1 MKKILAV
8 LLTLVLVFAMG
19 TMAVC
24 AATASPEVNGIISGT
39 EIKDADGADA
49 SIKFEKIDGKVTT
62 EFQKELKDL
71 KKESE
76 DSNIKVVAQYEVKT
90 EGTPKYPVT
99 VTLDVLGV
107 SASSKVYV
115 MVQEGSNVKTIETT
129 VVNGKITFTIDSVIS
144 TYTKLCFTRENAIQ
158 KIAIVTDK
166 ATATNVEKENN
177 VLSPQTGDASLL
189 VVVMGVLA
197 VVAAGFVFKKV
208 KA

>member
-39 EIKDADGADA
+39 EIKDADGADV

-71 KKESE
+71 KKESQ

-107 SASSKVYV
+107 STSSKVYV

-129 VVNGKITFTIDSVIS
+129 VVNGKITFTID
-144 TYTKLCFTRENAIQ
+144 NAIQ

-197 VVAAGFVFKKV
+197 IVAAGFVFKKV

>member
-129 VVNGKITFTIDSVIS
+129 VVNGKITFTID
-144 TYTKLCFTRENAIQ
+144 NAIQ

-197 VVAAGFVFKKV
+197 IVAAGFVFKKV

>member
-1 MKKILAV
+1 MKKTLVI

-19 TMAVC
+19 TMAVS

-39 EIKDADGADA
+39 EIKDADSKDVVVE
-49 SIKFEKIDGKVTT
+49 FVKIDGKVTT
-62 EFQKELKDL
+62 EFQNELKDL
-71 KKESE
+71 KKESG
-76 DSNIKVVAQYEVKT
+76 DNNIKVVAQYEVKV
-90 EGTPKYPVT
+90 EGTPKYPLT

-115 MVQEGSNVKTIETT
+115 MVKEGNNVKTIETT
-129 VVNGKITFTIDSVIS
+129 VVNGKITFTV
-144 TYTKLCFTRENAIQ
+144 ENAIQ

-177 VLSPQTGDASLL
+177 VLSPQTGDAS
-189 VVVMGVLA
+189 VMVAVMGVLA
-197 VVAAGFVFKKV
+197 FVAAGFVFKKV

>member
-39 EIKDADGADA
+39 EIKDADGADV

-129 VVNGKITFTIDSVIS
+129 VVNGKITFTID
-144 TYTKLCFTRENAIQ
+144 NAIQ

>member
-129 VVNGKITFTIDSVIS
+129 VVNGKITFTID
-144 TYTKLCFTRENAIQ
+144 NAIQ

>member
-62 EFQKELKDL
+62 EFQNELKDL

-129 VVNGKITFTIDSVIS
+129 VVNGKITFTID
-144 TYTKLCFTRENAIQ
+144 NAIQ

>member
-1 MKKILAV
+1 MKKILTV
-8 LLTLVLVFAMG
+8 LLTLVLVFAIG
-19 TMAVC
+19 TMAVS

-39 EIKDADGADA
+39 EIKDADSKDVAVD
-49 SIKFEKIDGKVTT
+49 FEKIDGKVTT
-62 EFQKELKDL
+62 EFQNELKDL
-71 KKESE
+71 KKESG
-76 DSNIKVVAQYEVKT
+76 DNNVKVVAQYEVKV
-90 EGTPKYPVT
+90 EGTPKYPLT

-107 SASSKVYV
+107 STASKVYV
-115 MVQEGSNVKTIETT
+115 MVKEGANVKTIETT
-129 VVNGKITFTIDSVIS
+129 VVNGKITFTI
-144 TYTKLCFTRENAIQ
+144 ENAIQ

-166 ATATNVEKENN
+166 ATAANVEKEND

>member
-107 SASSKVYV
+107 STSSKVYV

-129 VVNGKITFTIDSVIS
+129 VVNGKITFTID
-144 TYTKLCFTRENAIQ
+144 NAIQ

>member
-1 MKKILAV
+1 MKKTLAI

-19 TMAVC
+19 TMAVS
-24 AATASPEVNGIISGT
+24 AATTASPEVNGIISGT
-39 EIKDADGADA
+39 EIKDSDNKDVVV
-49 SIKFEKIDGKVTT
+49 SFEKIDGKVTK
-62 EFQKELKDL
+62 EFQEELKDL
-71 KKESE
+71 KKESG
-76 DSNIKVVAQYEVKT
+76 DNDVKVVAQYEVKI
-90 EGTPKYPVT
+90 EGTPKYPLS

-107 SASSKVYV
+107 STSSKVYV
-115 MVQEGSNVKTIETT
+115 MVKEGENVKTIETT
-129 VVNGKITFTIDSVIS
+129 VVNGKITFTI
-144 TYTKLCFTRENAIQ
+144 ENAIQ

-197 VVAAGFVFKKV
+197 AVAAGFVFKKV

>member
-8 LLTLVLVFAMG
+8 LLTLVLVFAIG
-19 TMAVC
+19 TMAVS

-39 EIKDADGADA
+39 EIKDADSKDVAVD
-49 SIKFEKIDGKVTT
+49 FEKIDGKVTT
-62 EFQKELKDL
+62 EFQNELKDL
-71 KKESE
+71 KKESG
-76 DSNIKVVAQYEVKT
+76 DNNVKVVAQYEVKV
-90 EGTPKYPVT
+90 EGTPKYPLT

-129 VVNGKITFTIDSVIS
+129 VVNGKITFTID
-144 TYTKLCFTRENAIQ
+144 NAIQ

>member
-8 LLTLVLVFAMG
+8 LLTLVLVFAIG
-19 TMAVC
+19 TMAVS

-39 EIKDADGADA
+39 EIKDADSKDVAVD
-49 SIKFEKIDGKVTT
+49 FEKIDGKVTT
-62 EFQKELKDL
+62 EFQNELKDL
-71 KKESE
+71 KKESG
-76 DSNIKVVAQYEVKT
+76 DNNIKVVAQYEVKA
-90 EGTPKYPVT
+90 EGTPKYPLT

-129 VVNGKITFTIDSVIS
+129 VVNGKITFTID
-144 TYTKLCFTRENAIQ
+144 NAIQ

-197 VVAAGFVFKKV
+197 IVAAGFVFKKV

>member
-62 EFQKELKDL
+62 EFQNELKDL

-129 VVNGKITFTIDSVIS
+129 VVNGKITFTID
-144 TYTKLCFTRENAIQ
+144 NAIQ

-197 VVAAGFVFKKV
+197 IVAAGFVFKKV

>member
-90 EGTPKYPVT
+90 EGAPKYPVT

-129 VVNGKITFTIDSVIS
+129 VVNGKITFTID
-144 TYTKLCFTRENAIQ
+144 NAIQ

-197 VVAAGFVFKKV
+197 IVAAGFVFKKV

>member
-39 EIKDADGADA
+39 EIKDADGADV

-107 SASSKVYV
+107 STSSKVYV
-115 MVQEGSNVKTIETT
+115 MVKEGSNVKTIETT
-129 VVNGKITFTIDSVIS
+129 VVNGKITFTID
-144 TYTKLCFTRENAIQ
+144 NAIQ

-197 VVAAGFVFKKV
+197 IVAAGFVFKKV